1 MDSWWQTRAQLELAE
16 VCAVDVVR
24 RDGRRESLHFPSRLG
39 AELYL
44 ALLPEMQV
52 SGDPEAA
59 DIAEA
64 MLRPVGMGA
73 N

>member
-1 MDSWWQTRAQLELAE
+1 MDSWWQTRARLELVQ
-16 VCAVDVVR
+16 VCAVEVTR
-24 RDGRRESLHFPSRLG
+24 RDGRRESLAFPSRTA

-44 ALLPEMQV
+44 ALLPEMQAG
-52 SGDPEAA
+52 GDPEAA

-64 MLRPVGMGA
+64 ILRAGGIGA

>member
-1 MDSWWQTRAQLELAE
+1 MDSWWQTRAQLELVE
-16 VCAVDVVR
+16 VCAVEVTR
-24 RDGRRESLHFPSRLG
+24 RDGRQEALHFPSRLA

-52 SGDPEAA
+52 GGDPEAA

-64 MLRPVGMGA
+64 IMRPVGIGA

>member
-1 MDSWWQTRAQLELAE
+1 MDNWWQTRAQLDLVE
-16 VCAVDVVR
+16 VYAVEVTR
-24 RDGRRESLHFPSRLG
+24 RDGHREVLHFPSRLA

-52 SGDPEAA
+52 GGDPEAA
-59 DIAEA
+59 DISEA
-64 MLRPVGMGA
+64 ILRPVRVGA

>member
-1 MDSWWQTRAQLELAE
+1 MDNWWQTRAHLELVE
-16 VCAVDVVR
+16 LCAVEVTR
-24 RDGRRESLHFPSRLG
+24 RDGRQEALYFPSRLA

-44 ALLPEMQV
+44 ALLPEMQAG
-52 SGDPEAA
+52 GDPEAA

-64 MLRPVGMGA
+64 ILRPGGVGA

>member
-1 MDSWWQTRAQLELAE
+1 MDSWWQTKARLEQTE
-16 VCAVDVVR
+16 VFAVDVLR
-24 RDGRRESLHFPSRLG
+24 RDGRRESLTFPGRAG

-64 MLRPVGMGA
+64 ILRPAGVGV